1 MRPEAAPKTGM
12 ADKQPIIGIRQR
24 GGKTVAKLVPATD
37 TQTLTDEIQVTVEPG
52 STLYTDDHGAYRFL
66 SQHGYT
72 HEALNHSE

>member
-1 MRPEAAPKTGM
+1 M
-12 ADKQPIIGIRQR
+12 
-24 GGKTVAKLVPATD
+24 AKLVPATD